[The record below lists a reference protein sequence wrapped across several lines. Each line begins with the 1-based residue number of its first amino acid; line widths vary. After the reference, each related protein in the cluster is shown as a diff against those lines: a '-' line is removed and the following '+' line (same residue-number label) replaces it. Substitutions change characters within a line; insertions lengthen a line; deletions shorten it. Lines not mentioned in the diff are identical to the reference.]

1 MWLSTVFGLRN
12 SSAGS
17 VLAGLSATLVVDT
30 WLGVVEGDGLLN
42 AAAPELLPEPV
53 GGIGQLMPP
62 GAGAN
67 LLRSTGFFDGSGSGK
82 HVAVLAVW
90 AVVGLAVLLVAEA
103 RGRVSSPRSHLA
115 HAS

>member
-1 MWLSTVFGLRN
+1 MPAPRHLSLLGLGALLMILVGN
-12 SSAGS
+12 PFSA
-17 VLAGLSATLVVDT
+17 A
-30 WLGVVEGDGLLN
+30 

-62 GAGAN
+62 GAG
-67 LLRSTGFFDGSGSGK
+67 SGR

-103 RGRVSSPRSHLA
+103 RGRVSSPRSHLT